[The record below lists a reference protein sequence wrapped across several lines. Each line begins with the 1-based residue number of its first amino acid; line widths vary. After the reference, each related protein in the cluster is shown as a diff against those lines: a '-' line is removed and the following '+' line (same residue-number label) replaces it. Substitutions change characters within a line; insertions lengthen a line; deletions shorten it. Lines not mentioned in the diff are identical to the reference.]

1 MTNLYEFVGK
11 EVKIKDIKGNII
23 KAYVFDYDDG
33 TEEDEDSTL
42 FNVSYLW
49 LENIK
54 IVDGSGYINK
64 AILSKN
70 EIVSIEE
77 I

>member
-23 KAYVFDYDDG
+23 KAYAFDYDDG

>member
-33 TEEDEDSTL
+33 SEEDEDSTL
-42 FNVSYLW
+42 FNVPYLW

-54 IVDGSGYINK
+54 IVVGSGYISK

>member
-11 EVKIKDIKGNII
+11 EVKIKDIKGTII

-33 TEEDEDSTL
+33 SEEDEDSTL
-42 FNVSYLW
+42 FNVPYLW

-54 IVDGSGYINK
+54 IVVGSGYISK

>member
-33 TEEDEDSTL
+33 SEEDEDSTL
-42 FNVSYLW
+42 FNVPYLW

-54 IVDGSGYINK
+54 IVDGSGYISK

>member
-42 FNVSYLW
+42 FNVPYLW